1 MSLAFL
7 PWSAV
12 SGAAVRVPM
21 PAGRLGHEPVAAH
34 GEVHGPAIRGHYL
47 PAEADLREGHAGRDV
62 PVADQP
68 PERGEDAGLPGG
80 LAVIEQERPGAA
92 AVPDGELLADDRR
105 VADDGPGGPLAV
117 VVHPD
122 HDLDLPAVQPDVVGR
137 LRVQAAAG
145 RHRLGVAV

>member
-12 SGAAVRVPM
+12 SDAAGRTPM
-21 PAGRLGHEPVAAH
+21 PAGPLGREPVAAH
-34 GEVHGPAIRGHYL
+34 GEVHGPATGGHYL
-47 PAEADLREGHAGRDV
+47 PAEADLREGRAGRDV
-62 PVADQP
+62 LVPDQP

-92 AVPDGELLADDRR
+92 AVPDGELLAEDRR
-105 VADDGPGGPLAV
+105 VADDVPGGPLAV

-122 HDLDLPAVQPDVVGR
+122 HHL
-137 LRVQAAAG
+137 
-145 RHRLGVAV
+145 